1 MLIFLLIIAATLAHT
16 HNSFAKRLLAS
27 LCFQSLWQ
35 LHYATLKKVLF
46 SFTLWKKGGLGD
58 RISEQCAIWLFVFLI
73 LLMFRIAIHHCDC
86 HFLVFFV
93 AGTFGG
99 KMVLAGK
106 MLLVGK
112 MEERA
117 TWCDV
122 MTWHG
127 LASPRLASPRWG
139 QRVLWQN
146 IMLENTNQ

>member
-1 MLIFLLIIAATLAHT
+1 MLIIAATLAHT

-27 LCFQSLWQ
+27 LCFQSRWQ

-73 LLMFRIAIHHCDC
+73 LLMFRIAIHYCDR
-86 HFLVFFV
+86 HVFFWREL
-93 AGTFGG
+93 
-99 KMVLAGK
+99 LAGK
-106 MLLVGK
+106 MVLVGK

-127 LASPRLASPRWG
+127 LASPRWG